1 MRFRFVLFAFGA
13 ALCAPTSRLV
23 AQSDGAISGWAG
35 LISTPAGA
43 LPPVLLV
50 PPATGSLGTLFQLR
64 YGRWG
69 FPAVDGH
76 TNSLGASASFP
87 TGTARTT
94 LELGVSTRSECAPNC
109 RGVIGGVDMNIPLT
123 MTVTA
128 PRSPTDY
135 VFSVALN
142 PAAGFMREVGD
153 NGDGYALS
161 LSGSVP
167 VSVSF
172 RAGRYVRIAPFLAP
186 GGGVGRIGGN
196 NNFES
201 GFRWMLGGGVA
212 LAGITPG
219 VQLTGSF
226 RKIFIEDGPT
236 TFGLGL
242 TIGQ

>member
-1 MRFRFVLFAFGA
+1 MKFGFVLLAVGA
-13 ALCAPTSRLV
+13 ALCAPPSPLV
-23 AQSDGAISGWAG
+23 AQSAGAISGWAG

-43 LPPVLLV
+43 LPPVLVV
-50 PPATGSLGTLFQLR
+50 PTATGAPGTLFQLR

-69 FPAVDGH
+69 FPVGDGH
-76 TNSLGASASFP
+76 TNSLGAAASLP

-109 RGVIGGVDMNIPLT
+109 RAVIGGVDVNIPLT
-123 MTVTA
+123 VTVTA
-128 PRSPTDY
+128 PRTPTDY

-142 PAAGFMREVGD
+142 PAAGFMRQVGD

-167 VSVSF
+167 FSISF
-172 RAGRYVRIAPFLAP
+172 RAGRFVRIAPFLSP
-186 GGGVGRIGGN
+186 GAGVGRIGGN
-196 NNFES
+196 SNSQS

-226 RKIFIEDGPT
+226 RKIFIDEGPT
-236 TFGLGL
+236 TVGLGL